1 MMKPKSSLNNLL
13 RGPMAALGG
22 ARFLAYLGDM
32 SAPLRLGPLALGPLA
47 TVFQTVRKTRLLAI
61 PVLLLAAC
69 STPETIPD
77 FRYYRLAPA
86 GAIPVLAGP
95 LLDRPLVLDGF
106 RADGVH
112 GERPILYAND
122 ADSLKTSQYHYQL
135 WNDPPPTMVQRRL
148 QEIFGKAG
156 VAAYVTD
163 RLGLRETAFRLQG
176 SVYRFERVLV
186 EGQPQEVVVGIRL
199 RLLADSGAK
208 PYLESDELVRIPVS
222 GDRVEDSAVALSA
235 GIDEIGRR
243 FISALQKRTAH
254 AD

>member
-1 MMKPKSSLNNLL
+1 MKRLIT
-13 RGPMAALGG
+13 
-22 ARFLAYLGDM
+22 
-32 SAPLRLGPLALGPLA
+32 RLGA
-47 TVFQTVRKTRLLAI
+47 TT
-61 PVLLLAAC
+61 VLLLAAC
-69 STPETIPD
+69 STPDTIPD
-77 FRYYRLAPA
+77 FRYYRLAPV
-86 GAIPVLAGP
+86 GSVPVLP
-95 LLDRPLVLDGF
+95 EILLDRPLVLDSF

-148 QEIFGKAG
+148 QEIFTKAR

-163 RLGLRETAFRLQG
+163 RLGLREAAYRLQG
-176 SVYRFERVLV
+176 SIYRFERVLV

-199 RLLADSGAK
+199 RLLADTGAK
-208 PYLESDELVRIPVS
+208 PYLERDELVRMPVS

-243 FISALQKRTAH
+243 FIAALQARRAQ